1 MLSITCFCITLS
13 VTILAFTF
21 CCNRITFRL
30 WLYHFSYLSKECLC
44 LKTLHPSYWQSSRKS
59 TQALSALYM
68 LKELR
73 TIVSDSCVADFIL
86 RHHYELVAE
95 FLLQFGIDKYEGRVF
110 KYGQKLGNQ
119 RVYGDQ
125 NKNNRNEETRE
136 HITSSTTFSYVDE
149 DGYTTVA

>member
-1 MLSITCFCITLS
+1 
-13 VTILAFTF
+13 
-21 CCNRITFRL
+21 
-30 WLYHFSYLSKECLC
+30 
-44 LKTLHPSYWQSSRKS
+44 LKTLHPSYWQNSRKS

-95 FLLQFGIDKYEGRVF
+95 FLLQFGIDKYEGRIF
-110 KYGQKLGNQ
+110 KHGQTLGKPKNYGG
-119 RVYGDQ
+119 Q
-125 NKNNRNEETRE
+125 NKNNGTAERRE

-149 DGYTTVA
+149 DGYTTVV